1 MKDILRR
8 LASDF
13 LSTILFMA
21 VWLISGE
28 VRIATGIAIVAAL
41 AQLVWMKRAGA
52 DINAMQWASLG
63 LVVVL
68 GLATLLT
75 HDSRF
80 VMMKPSIAHFV
91 IGTIMLKP
99 GWMSRYMPPIVLDN
113 APRLPVIAGFCWA
126 GLMFVLGAGVVATA
140 LTGDIRLWT
149 IYVTVVA
156 IGAKIAAFAVQYA
169 ATYFLVR
176 RSIIARKK
184 AEQVAAS

>member
-21 VWLISGE
+21 VWLITGD
-28 VRIATGIAIVAAL
+28 VRIATGLAIVAAL
-41 AQLVWMKRAGA
+41 AQLVWMKRTGA
-52 DINAMQWASLG
+52 AINAMQWASLG

-91 IGTIMLKP
+91 IGAIMLKP

-113 APRLPVIAGFCWA
+113 APRLPVIAGDITKFQRCSGWSPEIE
-126 GLMFVLGAGVVATA
+126 LDRTLKDMFDWWRSRLKSESAT
-140 LTGDIRLWT
+140 
-149 IYVTVVA
+149 
-156 IGAKIAAFAVQYA
+156 
-169 ATYFLVR
+169 
-176 RSIIARKK
+176 
-184 AEQVAAS
+184 